1 MRKGYGILIIA
12 LGVIAIMLNLYKP
25 LQETSKIH
33 IGMLYSSEIEN
44 SKGITFYD
52 NSSDLIALAKDGEFD
67 AVLLNGLEY
76 IKNYNQLFEYTALYV
91 YPENYGIV
99 YFDKPEDNVPKIAIT
114 DRLIAEYFI
123 EKTKWLNYDIIQYHS
138 EQEAY
143 NAIAEGIVDY
153 AVLRTPYLNQGISSG
168 AKLVKLI
175 VDENLTDHLVLIH
188 KRFKTETE
196 TENETDSWTLNSFQ
210 NSLNIQSLNIPDENA
225 LIESIRWLYS
235 KNYIATRYYY
245 KDLVD
250 ILE

>member
-12 LGVIAIMLNLYKP
+12 LGVVAIMLNLYEP
-25 LQETSKIH
+25 LQESSKIH
-33 IGMLYSSEIEN
+33 IGMLYSSEMDD

-52 NSSDLIALAKDGEFD
+52 NSSELIAMAKDGKFD

-76 IKNYNQLFEYTALYV
+76 IKNYNQLFEYTALSV
-91 YPENYGIV
+91 YPEDYGIV
-99 YFDKPEDNVPKIAIT
+99 YFEEPEDNVPKIAVT
-114 DRLIAEYFI
+114 DLLIAEYFI

-138 EQEAY
+138 EQEAF
-143 NAIAEGIVDY
+143 NAFSEGMVDY
-153 AVLRTPYLNQGISSG
+153 AVLRTPYLNQSLSAG
-168 AKLVKLI
+168 AKLFKTI
-175 VDENLTDHLVLIH
+175 VDKHLTDHLVLIH
-188 KRFKTETE
+188 KRFKNTPE
-196 TENETDSWTLNSFQ
+196 DWTLGSFQ
-210 NSLNIQSLNIPDENA
+210 NSLNIQSLNIPNEDA